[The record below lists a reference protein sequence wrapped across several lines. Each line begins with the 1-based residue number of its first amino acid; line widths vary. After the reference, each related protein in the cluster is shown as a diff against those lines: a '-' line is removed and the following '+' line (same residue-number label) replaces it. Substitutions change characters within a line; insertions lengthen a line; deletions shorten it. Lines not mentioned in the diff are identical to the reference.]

1 MERRRARQVPVRP
14 LVLLADGHD
23 DTRELYAVSLN
34 SLGFETTS
42 IGHDENP
49 FTRAWLTHPDIIVM
63 ELSLPGLDGWEF
75 MRHLRADPRTR
86 AIPIVIVTS
95 DSRALAR
102 ERAAREGCAA
112 FFVKPCLPEPLACA
126 LREALDQSHPVDR
139 RRPAGLDP
147 KPCPRCGRAL
157 VFTSRYPELAVGLA
171 RRRAGSD
178 VGERLRY
185 ERAWVCHT
193 GGCEYRELLG
203 DEG

>member
-1 MERRRARQVPVRP
+1 
-14 LVLLADGHD
+14 
-23 DTRELYAVSLN
+23 
-34 SLGFETTS
+34 
-42 IGHDENP
+42 
-49 FTRAWLTHPDIIVM
+49 VM

-157 VFTSRYPELAVGLA
+157 VFTSHYPELAVGLA